1 MNIPRW
7 FILTVGTVTLLV
19 WVAAFIATI
28 VVPGYKADPVIGYAA
43 MAVVAACFG
52 SEAARKAVEKAKR
65 LTGNGPNDQPSN
77 DPNSRNVGGSSGVVG
92 SPDGMGERR

>member
-7 FILTVGTVTLLV
+7 FILTVGTVTLGI

-28 VVPGYKADPVIGYAA
+28 WVPGYKADPVIGYAA

-52 SEAARKAVEKAKR
+52 SDAARKAIENAKK
-65 LTGNGPNDQPSN
+65 LTRNGTGTNEQRPNER
-77 DPNSRNVGGSSGVVG
+77 NSGDSRDSSGGVG
-92 SPDGMGERR
+92 VS